1 MTADLPDKP
10 RTPISAR
17 VLNNWLR
24 DAQNQT
30 GVGEGRLGWLLA
42 STVAV
47 AVAVAALQR
56 AIGNDQQ
63 PLFVVKGGLFM
74 EFCLDLRA
82 RVTKD
87 VDTPFRGDLQ

>member
-1 MTADLPDKP
+1 MTADLPDKQ

-47 AVAVAALQR
+47 AALQR
-56 AIGNDQQ
+56 RSGTISSRCSWSS
-63 PLFVVKGGLFM
+63 GLFM
-74 EFCLDLRA
+74 
-82 RVTKD
+82 
-87 VDTPFRGDLQ
+87 